1 MTKKISKSEKQETKI
16 ESLQD
21 ENERLK
27 RAMVL
32 KKYLGVLGFLV
43 VLVATYFGVKNSP
56 RKLRRVTF
64 ETTRSTY
71 LPLSGRVCHGFRRIQ
86 KAVMLSFWLPTVTP
100 CNPAPIKQSAE
111 RRHTV
116 RD

>member
-32 KKYLGVLGFLV
+32 KIIFGVLGFLV

-56 RKLRRVTF
+56 ANFAGVTF
-64 ETTRSTY
+64 ETNALHLFAAFLVG
-71 LPLSGRVCHGFRRIQ
+71 LPWVSDVFKKR
-86 KAVMLSFWLPTVTP
+86 
-100 CNPAPIKQSAE
+100 
-111 RRHTV
+111 
-116 RD
+116 